1 MMNFFKLRSDLIVS
15 LAKGKARWCH
25 MVLKV
30 CIFQCTSI
38 ELIYLICRIEVQ
50 GREGSILKI
59 EWITSELRI
68 HLYLSLLLEEQEDKP
83 IN

>member
-1 MMNFFKLRSDLIVS
+1 MYFFK
-15 LAKGKARWCH
+15 
-25 MVLKV
+25 
-30 CIFQCTSI
+30 
-38 ELIYLICRIEVQ
+38 LIYLICRIEVQ

-59 EWITSELRI
+59 KWITSELRI